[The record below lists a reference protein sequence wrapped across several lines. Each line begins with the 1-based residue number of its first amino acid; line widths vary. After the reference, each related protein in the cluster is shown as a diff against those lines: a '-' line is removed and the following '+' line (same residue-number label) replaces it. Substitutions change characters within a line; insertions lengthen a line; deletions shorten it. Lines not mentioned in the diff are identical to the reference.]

1 MREGPSRDSRS
12 CMVLL
17 KVETKTAAQ
26 AGISLICLREFTG
39 TYTTA
44 VLHDRVSVSLL
55 LLWVKC
61 VIDAHRS
68 DGEN

>member
-1 MREGPSRDSRS
+1 MREGPSRNSRS

-17 KVETKTAAQ
+17 KMETKAAAQ
-26 AGISLICLREFTG
+26 AEISPICLREFIG

-44 VLHDRVSVSLL
+44 VLRDRISVSLL